1 MKLIFLIRSGVALYS
16 HPELRT
22 SQERPLL
29 SSLVHFVPHQGVVNS
44 SLHLFVLSI
53 SPPPRQAGWR
63 TFLGVL
69 IPGLLDRGSCASPS
83 LHFTLRIFLFTFWPF
98 LCVSLCDVVYVWLF
112 NPRFPHQL
120 NLCRKSLANIYI
132 LTETLCISSQHTQC
146 HN

>member
-83 LHFTLRIFLFTFWPF
+83 LHLTLHIFVFTFWPF
-98 LCVSLCDVVYVWLF
+98 MCLSVHVIFFTFGCSRLVVHTNSTLF
-112 NPRFPHQL
+112 EKLMP
-120 NLCRKSLANIYI
+120 IYI
-132 LTETLCISSQHTQC
+132 YL
-146 HN
+146 